1 MTKLAI
7 NGGTPVRDTYL
18 PYGQQ
23 WIEDDDIE
31 EVVKVLK
38 SDYLTT
44 GPKIEEFEEKFGKY
58 VGVKY
63 AVAISNG
70 TAALHGASFAAGIKE
85 GDEVITTPITFAAS
99 ANCILYQG
107 GKPIFADIDSSTY
120 NIDPK
125 DIEKKISSKTKAIVP
140 VDFTGQPVNIDE
152 INAIAKKYNL
162 IVIEDGAHSLGAEY
176 KGKKTGSLVDMT
188 TFSFHPVKHITTG
201 EGGVIT
207 TNNKELYEKLK
218 LFRTHGITRDKQ
230 ILYNKNEGSW
240 YYEQL
245 ELGYNY
251 RITDIQCALGISQ
264 LNKIDKFLRRR
275 REIAEKYNEYLKDID
290 GIVLPYQEEYI
301 KSSWHLYVIQLELE
315 KFKVGRRE
323 IFEALQAENI
333 GVNVHYIPVYY
344 HPYYQKLG
352 YKKGLCPNAE
362 KLYERIITIPL
373 YPKMTDKDVKDV
385 VEALDKVLKYYK
397 R

>member
-99 ANCILYQG
+99 ANCIIYQG

-218 LFRTHGITRDKQ
+218 LFRTHGITRDKK

-323 IFEALQAENI
+323 IFEALKAENI

>member
-44 GPKIEEFEEKFGKY
+44 GPKIKEFEEKFGKY

-323 IFEALQAENI
+323 IFEALKAENI

>member
-218 LFRTHGITRDKQ
+218 LFRTHGITRDKE